1 MYISNEVRQAYDQLL
16 KNPKIQESLQF
27 IQSDSERTLQEQIEL
42 TEIPAPTFEEEVRG
56 EEYKQRL
63 LDLGIKNVQTDRVGN
78 VFGIRPGTGKGPKI
92 FVSAHLDT
100 VFPNGTDVRATVKD
114 GKVYAPG
121 ISDDGRG
128 LTVVLGLIRAL
139 DHAQIQTTGDI
150 IFGATVGEEGLGD
163 LRGVK
168 AFFEDHKDIDGF
180 ISIEPGDPSRDTYLA
195 TGSHRYSV
203 TYKGPGGHSF
213 GNFGMPSAIHA
224 LGRAIALISEIQT
237 PTFPKTTFNVGTI
250 AGGTSVN
257 TIAQHANMVIDMRST
272 DHDELLRLEK
282 QVLAFI
288 EQAKMEENKRWNKE
302 VITVD
307 VELVG
312 NRPAGSQPADAL
324 IVQAALAAT
333 EAVGFEAR
341 LDEPSSTDSNVP
353 ISLGIPAVTLG
364 GGGKFGGAH
373 TLEEYFDPT
382 DAYYGVQKIFLTILG
397 LVGVEKVSNP
407 ILAKREL

>member
-1 MYISNEVRQAYDQLL
+1 MYISSEVKQVYDQLL
-16 KNPKIQESLQF
+16 KEPKIQKSMQF

-56 EEYKQRL
+56 EEYKRRL
-63 LDLGIKNVQTDRVGN
+63 IDLGIKNVQTDRVGN

-100 VFPNGTDVRATVKD
+100 VFPNGTDIKATIKD

-203 TYKGPGGHSF
+203 TYKGTGGHSF

-237 PTFPKTTFNVGTI
+237 PTHPKTTFNVGTI
-250 AGGTSVN
+250 TGGTSVN

-272 DHDELLRLEK
+272 DHDELLKLEK
-282 QVLAFI
+282 QVLSII
-288 EQAKMEENKRWNKE
+288 EQAKVEENKRWNKE
-302 VITVD
+302 VINVD

-312 NRPAGSQPADAL
+312 KRPAGSQPADAL
-324 IVQAALAAT
+324 IVQAALAST
-333 EAVGFEAR
+333 QAVGFEAR

-382 DAYYGVQKIFLTILG
+382 DAFYGVQKIFLTILG
-397 LVGVEKVSNP
+397 LVGVEKVSDP
-407 ILAKREL
+407 ILSKR